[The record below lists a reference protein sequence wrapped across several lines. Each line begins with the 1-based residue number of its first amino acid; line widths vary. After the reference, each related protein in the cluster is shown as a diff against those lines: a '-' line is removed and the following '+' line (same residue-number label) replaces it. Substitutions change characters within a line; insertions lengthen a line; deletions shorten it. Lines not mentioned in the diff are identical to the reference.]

1 MASRQNQ
8 GLQIALIFFV
18 VSTILLSVVV
28 YFTSTS
34 AIENGDKVV
43 KKDEELREVKK
54 QRDSYSTLSNLL
66 MAWIGE
72 GEWSEEQWNTEYENL
87 VGDSDAALS
96 DIVGKAKQYKTYYDE
111 DMFNFSADYTDPKG
125 WRTLPGYLLTTIKSK
140 NSLISNVNTQLA
152 ELRANFDARIAAAM
166 KQVDEAEKSR
176 DVALQE
182 KAEADRQHQATEAN
196 IRSEQ
201 EATLASLNTARQQ
214 QQADYTTL
222 TDEVNVRDDR
232 IVRLDE
238 NVSRLAAKVDEYE
251 EEEFEFADGK
261 ITRINPTLGLVWINL
276 GTADNLPRNAVF
288 GVYGQDDST
297 FNRDGVKGKI
307 RIKRI
312 LDGHSAEAEIVDSS
326 IENTLLVGDNIFTS
340 TWKPGRTMKY
350 AISGRVDFD
359 GDGIATALDLKRL
372 ISLIE
377 DNAGQVVASVNPETG
392 ELEGEVDALTNFLVI
407 GDADPEDASVLKA
420 IADSSGEM
428 KKAANEAG
436 VQTMF
441 ASELMDSFG
450 YRDDSNIERLGAGTS
465 SEFVPRRPPARPGN
479 DGAF

>member
-8 GLQIALIFFV
+8 GLQIALVFFV
-18 VSTILLSVVV
+18 VSTVLMSVVV
-28 YFTSTS
+28 YFTATS
-34 AIENGDKVV
+34 AAEQADIVAKRDT
-43 KKDEELREVKK
+43 ELLQVKK

-72 GEWSEEQWNTEYENL
+72 GEWSEEQWNTEYDTL
-87 VGDSDAALS
+87 VADSDDSVA
-96 DIVGKAKQYKTYYDE
+96 DIVSKAQQYRAFYDE
-111 DMFNFSADYTDPKG
+111 DMFNFSADHTDPKG

-140 NSLISNVNTQLA
+140 NSLISNVNTQLT
-152 ELRANFDARIAAAM
+152 ELRANFDARIAAAQ

-201 EATLASLNTARQQ
+201 ESTLASLNTARQQ

-222 TDEVNVRDDR
+222 TQEVAVRDDE
-232 IVRLDE
+232 ITVLDT
-238 NVSRLAAKVDEYE
+238 NVASLAAKVDEYE
-251 EEEFEFADGK
+251 KEEFEFADGQ

-276 GTADNLPRNAVF
+276 GTSDNLPRNAVF

-312 LDGHSAEAEIVDSS
+312 LNGNSAEAEIVDSS

-359 GDGIATALDLKRL
+359 GDGVATAMDLKRL
-372 ISLIE
+372 VALIE
-377 DNAGQVVASVNPETG
+377 DNAGEVVATINPETG
-392 ELEGEVDALTNFLVI
+392 ELEGEVDALTNFLII
-407 GDADPEDASVLKA
+407 GDATPEDASVSKA

-428 KKAANEAG
+428 KKAADQAG

-450 YRDDSNIERLGAGTS
+450 YRDDSTIERIGSGTT

>member
-1 MASRQNQ
+1 
-8 GLQIALIFFV
+8 
-18 VSTILLSVVV
+18 
-28 YFTSTS
+28 
-34 AIENGDKVV
+34 
-43 KKDEELREVKK
+43 
-54 QRDSYSTLSNLL
+54 
-66 MAWIGE
+66 
-72 GEWSEEQWNTEYENL
+72 
-87 VGDSDAALS
+87 
-96 DIVGKAKQYKTYYDE
+96 
-111 DMFNFSADYTDPKG
+111 
-125 WRTLPGYLLTTIKSK
+125 
-140 NSLISNVNTQLA
+140 
-152 ELRANFDARIAAAM
+152 
-166 KQVDEAEKSR
+166 
-176 DVALQE
+176 
-182 KAEADRQHQATEAN
+182 
-196 IRSEQ
+196 
-201 EATLASLNTARQQ
+201 SLNTARQQ

-359 GDGIATALDLKRL
+359 GDGIATDL
-372 ISLIE
+372 
-377 DNAGQVVASVNPETG
+377 
-392 ELEGEVDALTNFLVI
+392 
-407 GDADPEDASVLKA
+407 
-420 IADSSGEM
+420 
-428 KKAANEAG
+428 
-436 VQTMF
+436 
-441 ASELMDSFG
+441 
-450 YRDDSNIERLGAGTS
+450 Y
-465 SEFVPRRPPARPGN
+465 
-479 DGAF
+479 